1 MFYAYT
7 RPRYK
12 VTVYRAIGPLV
23 IRVSS
28 IMQAQ
33 SLFDFG
39 RDRTCTFESLAIER
53 QNNYP

>member
-28 IMQAQ
+28 VMQAR
-33 SLFDFG
+33 SDMHF
-39 RDRTCTFESLAIER
+39 
-53 QNNYP
+53 